1 MLEVSRR
8 DLVLGAAA
16 AYAAFGLTKPIAFI
30 GAAHAQR
37 APNQGFL
44 KYKVGDIEVTSL
56 GDGLIEAPHR
66 DGFIKNATIEQ
77 TKAALRVA
85 GLSDAHVPFP
95 FTVTAVKSADRL
107 MLIDSGTGGFPV
119 YGPKAGFLRQSM
131 AAAGLDPETV
141 ETIII
146 SHFHGDHIF
155 GLMDKD
161 TNAQL
166 FPNAEIIVP
175 ATELRWWTQPGV
187 GAIPL
192 GRSRQGL
199 AQRIQATLAIWKNVK
214 PVDGEAELLSGVYAV
229 PAPGHSPGHTAHLLS
244 SGGKQL
250 LVTADVS
257 MLPALFLKNPHWQV
271 DLDQDPVMA
280 VETRKRIFD
289 RAIADKIMVAGS
301 HWGLPNVGTIV
312 KDGNGYAFIPAVA

>member
-1 MLEVSRR
+1 MFDVSRR

-30 GAAHAQR
+30 GVAQAQR

-56 GDGLIEAPHR
+56 GDGIIESPHR
-66 DGFIKNATIEQ
+66 DGFINNATIEQ
-77 TKAALRVA
+77 TKAALRAA

-95 FTVTAVKSADRL
+95 FTVMAVKSGDRL
-107 MLIDSGTGGFPV
+107 ALIDSGTGGFPL
-119 YGPKAGFLRQSM
+119 YGPKAGHLMQSM
-131 AAAGLDPETV
+131 KAAGLDSNSV
-141 ETIII
+141 KTIVI
-146 SHFHGDHIF
+146 SHFHGDHIY

-175 ATELRWWTQPGV
+175 AEELRWWTQPGV
-187 GAIPL
+187 DAMPL

-199 AQRIQATLAIWKNVK
+199 AQRIRATLAIWKNVT
-214 PVDGEAELLSGVYAV
+214 PIDGEAELLPGVHAV

-244 SGGKQL
+244 SGSKQL
-250 LVTADVS
+250 MVTADVS

-271 DLDQDPVMA
+271 DLDQDPAMA
-280 VETRKRIFD
+280 VETRKKVFD
-289 RAIADKIMVAGS
+289 RAVADNVMVAGT
-301 HWGLPNVGTIV
+301 HWGLPNAGTIA
-312 KDGNGYAFIPAVA
+312 KDGNGFAFIPAGA